1 MNKAK
6 FVNLNALSSD
16 SGFSVLS
23 KLTSVKIQLNEYE
36 EEEIP
41 WYLYRKE
48 SKKLKRNIEVDFQ
61 M

>member
-23 KLTSVKIQLNEYE
+23 KLTAVKIQLNEHE

-41 WYLYRKE
+41 WYLCRKE